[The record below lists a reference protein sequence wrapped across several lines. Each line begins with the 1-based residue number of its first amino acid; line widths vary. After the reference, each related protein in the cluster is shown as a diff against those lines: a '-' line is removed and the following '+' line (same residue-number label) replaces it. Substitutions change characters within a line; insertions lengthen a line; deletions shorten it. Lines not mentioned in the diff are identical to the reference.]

1 MWDTKHLARQL
12 PALFRGR
19 STSLGDV
26 YAALVGREM
35 HDEVRLAR
43 TTPFHPSGM
52 RTQCRGMR
60 RSAAGARATA
70 VLEMR
75 SLSSSLAES
84 EDSWHCTNDG
94 AAARCEPSD
103 IGSCMQSYAGCSQ
116 WHIGSMCRMHGTCY
130 KRSCSCFEVCK

>member
-43 TTPFHPSGM
+43 TTACHPRKSHSAGE
-52 RTQCRGMR
+52 CRRVQQVHGQQP
-60 RSAAGARATA
+60 
-70 VLEMR
+70 VLGMR
-75 SLSSSLAES
+75 SLLSSEGRS
-84 EDSWHCTNDG
+84 EDSRHCTNDG
-94 AAARCEPSD
+94 AAARCDMSD
-103 IGSCMQSYAGCSQ
+103 VRSCAQSYAGCSQ
-116 WHIGSMCRMHGTCY
+116 RHTGSVCQMHGTCY
-130 KRSCSCFEVCK
+130 KSLCS